1 MAVLLAGRGG
11 DVRRQLSLRRRGGDE
26 GVVTRHMVQV
36 VQRAEVAARQ
46 PITPR
51 FCDSSTRV
59 LIADYMEAVERERSW

>member
-1 MAVLLAGRGG
+1 
-11 DVRRQLSLRRRGGDE
+11 
-26 GVVTRHMVQV
+26 MVQV

-59 LIADYMEAVERERSW
+59 LIAEYMETVERERSLAGTFGGADWLWDTPDELR